1 MLFLFFFLRFLEKWI
16 RGATHKKKERTSR
29 CVLPVLYILP
39 YSPAADRDDKDIVFE
54 VVHRLLSFPILPN
67 PTVFLSSSSLE
78 CKDIERTARA
88 EYVDERPL
96 RTYTNIIFPSRP
108 LFFFFIFFSISNME
122 VYQLWCAGYIQ
133 VYIIGVS
140 YIVVVSRTK
149 ISHDEFS

>member
-1 MLFLFFFLRFLEKWI
+1 VYF
-16 RGATHKKKERTSR
+16 
-29 CVLPVLYILP
+29 PVLYILP

-108 LFFFFIFFSISNME
+108 LFFLSFSRFLTWKCINYDVLDIFKYIS
-122 VYQLWCAGYIQ
+122 
-133 VYIIGVS
+133 
-140 YIVVVSRTK
+140 
-149 ISHDEFS
+149 